1 MIFIDTSTFSQFP
14 QNIHQCKWLRAFV
27 NKLSWLGLHLTA
39 CHIRSREKVNEW
51 GLSGRCGVASVR
63 LSSDTTPS
71 RITFLSLNISM
82 GSGGGVVPVRFS
94 SWMRSVFSMLRA
106 SCSVVRTSCSM
117 VRMSS
122 SVVWT
127 SSSMRMFSYK
137 TCLVNP
143 LQWIP
148 GRKARTTSDS
158 LAVSLTSR
166 DTVVLPKYNSSA
178 ETCRHVSSFSLF
190 PSSQAAVKLNS

>member
-1 MIFIDTSTFSQFP
+1 MLIFIDTSTFSQFP
-14 QNIHQCKWLRAFV
+14 KNIHQCKWLRAFV

-39 CHIRSREKVNEW
+39 SHIRSREKVNEW

-82 GSGGGVVPVRFS
+82 GSAGCVVPVRFS
-94 SWMRSVFSMLRA
+94 SWMRSVF
-106 SCSVVRTSCSM
+106 SM

-158 LAVSLTSR
+158 LAVSQHHETQLYFQNTTVQLKLVVTSPHS
-166 DTVVLPKYNSSA
+166 TFFHL
-178 ETCRHVSSFSLF
+178 H
-190 PSSQAAVKLNS
+190 KLR